1 MTTIKLK
8 IQDLNT
14 SPLLIRDYLKGKDN
28 LSFLF
33 ESEMS
38 EAGLLQSLES
48 KMENYSHRELLSK
61 VIDFNY
67 PNKNNIDLKEVE
79 NIEALRSD
87 GYAIATAHQPNLFL
101 GPFYTITKAI
111 STISIANRLNNIQTN
126 KRIVPVFVIG
136 SEDHDK
142 EEILETNLFGKNY
155 RWNTAQSGSVGSM
168 IVDEDLVGVLN
179 AFMTTF
185 GDSENARRL
194 KNIFS
199 DAYQIGHTIT
209 FATASILRSLF
220 AKHGLI
226 VLDIN
231 IPEVKHEMKTIF
243 LKDLQENEARNATES
258 TITYL
263 LNNYHVQ
270 ASPLDINT
278 FVYENGERI
287 KIKKASKEVLELLNA
302 DPACFSP
309 SVILRPLMQQLVLPS
324 IAYVGGAAEVCYWL
338 ELKELFKANKIHFP
352 TVVLRDIYSVLD
364 EKSWKRWQAAGLEAI
379 DFKMSEEEIKKKI
392 VGITYDLE
400 HLKSSSIQ
408 SLKQVFES
416 LENVI
421 MGLDASLVGTVKK
434 EESNSAKSMQTIFS
448 KLTKSMKLKEEANI
462 LSLLKVKSKIYNE
475 KGLLERQENFS
486 SYYIKYGDLWLSE
499 MIEKLDPLQGEWT
512 INIR

>member
-8 IQDLNT
+8 IQDLKT
-14 SPLLIRDYLKGKDN
+14 SPLLIRDYLKGKDD

-61 VIDFNY
+61 VIAFNY
-67 PNKNNIDLKEVE
+67 PYKNNIELKEAE
-79 NIEALRSD
+79 NIEALKSD

-111 STISIANRLNNIQTN
+111 SAISISNRLNNIQTN

-168 IVDEDLVGVLN
+168 IVDEDLVCVLN
-179 AFMTTF
+179 EFLATF

-231 IPEVKHEMKTIF
+231 IPAVKQEMKNIF
-243 LKDLQENEARNATES
+243 LKDLRENEAKKATES
-258 TITYL
+258 TIAYL
-263 LNNYHVQ
+263 LNSYHVQ

-278 FVYENGERI
+278 FVYESGERI
-287 KIKKASKEVLELLNA
+287 KIKKASKQVLELLDA
-302 DPACFSP
+302 DPVCFSP

-352 TVVLRDIYSVLD
+352 TVLLRDIYSVLD
-364 EKSWKRWQAAGLEAI
+364 EKSWKRWQSAGLDAI
-379 DFKMSEEEIKKKI
+379 DFIKSEEEIKKKI
-392 VGITYDLE
+392 VGINYDLE
-400 HLKSSSIQ
+400 SLKSSSIQ
-408 SLKQVFES
+408 SLQQVFES
-416 LENVI
+416 LGNVI

-434 EESNSAKSMQTIFS
+434 EESNSVKSMQTIFS

-462 LSLLKVKSKIYNE
+462 LSLLKIKSKIYNE